1 MGNRRMRVAI
11 ARAAKVLG
19 MKWRPRRDDESIP
32 DDLITVDEAA
42 KRYGL
47 SAQTVRNR
55 FDSYEWLGR
64 RANGGMGPRLFRA
77 STIDAILADADDD
90 ADEDV
95 EENDERPS
103 E

>member
-55 FDSYEWLGR
+55 FDQYEWLGR
-64 RANGGMGPRLFRA
+64 RANGGTGPRMFRA
-77 STIDAILADADDD
+77 STIDAILAAEV

-95 EENDERPS
+95 EGNEERPS

>member
-55 FDSYEWLGR
+55 FDQYEWLGR
-64 RANGGMGPRLFRA
+64 RANGGTGPRLFRA
-77 STIDAILADADDD
+77 STIDAILVAEG

-95 EENDERPS
+95 EGNEERPS
-103 E
+103 G